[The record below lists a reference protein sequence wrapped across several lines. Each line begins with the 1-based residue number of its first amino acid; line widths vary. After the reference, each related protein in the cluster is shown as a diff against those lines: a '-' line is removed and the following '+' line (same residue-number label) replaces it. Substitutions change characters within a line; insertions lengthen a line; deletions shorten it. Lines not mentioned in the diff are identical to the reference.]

1 MIYHIYIYDLS
12 DASIYSASIQSTKA
26 NLCRSSFF
34 LAVAKDPLVRLN
46 QGGQLWEKA
55 VDYDSIN
62 ITLFLGKLKFIVTV
76 D

>member
-1 MIYHIYIYDLS
+1 MGWCKYIFGVDSKYKGKFMS
-12 DASIYSASIQSTKA
+12 FKF
-26 NLCRSSFF
+26 FF
-34 LAVAKDPLVRLN
+34 LAVAKDSLVRLN